1 MVESTK
7 GFPTIERQTWVVNN
21 ETATQKATTPDVLQ
35 YLNQEINQLLADQ
48 KQPGWTVWALLG
60 ALATTLWL
68 LSEELG
74 APSVSVSNSLLLFL
88 VFSISL
94 HILGLLK
101 HMVSQ
106 PKTRGM
112 ELTGRFQFTHHQ
124 FGPTRVTGFV
134 VLAELSLFLWIS
146 VRYSEKVSAVH
157 FWAGILYLGTAA
169 LLVLFVIVLS
179 YLRLPLPQSSTRNK
193 YEVVPYIFL
202 VITGCLFVFGY
213 ASALSTQ
220 VPTLNVS
227 DYRVGAL
234 LLVTSFLI
242 QKLSGQSTQSPLISS
257 LRDIRRD
264 LVCGR
269 QELKAAI
276 DQIDVALLGLKVHD
290 VLQEEVSTLLKS
302 HSDYRSILRKLNVQ
316 TQALASTL
324 PNQPTGEE
332 LIVARATLKSI
343 WNDTEGLPPLLS
355 RLREDWK
362 NSKSAPYGLGDFSM
376 RI

>member
-146 VRYSEKVSAVH
+146 VKVLRKSFRSSLLGRYSIS
-157 FWAGILYLGTAA
+157 G
-169 LLVLFVIVLS
+169 
-179 YLRLPLPQSSTRNK
+179 N
-193 YEVVPYIFL
+193 
-202 VITGCLFVFGY
+202 GCLACVIRY
-213 ASALSTQ
+213 CSE
-220 VPTLNVS
+220 
-227 DYRVGAL
+227 L
-234 LLVTSFLI
+234 LEITS
-242 QKLSGQSTQSPLISS
+242 SS
-257 LRDIRRD
+257 
-264 LVCGR
+264 
-269 QELKAAI
+269 K
-276 DQIDVALLGLKVHD
+276 
-290 VLQEEVSTLLKS
+290 
-302 HSDYRSILRKLNVQ
+302 
-316 TQALASTL
+316 
-324 PNQPTGEE
+324 
-332 LIVARATLKSI
+332 
-343 WNDTEGLPPLLS
+343 
-355 RLREDWK
+355 
-362 NSKSAPYGLGDFSM
+362 
-376 RI
+376 